1 MSASKVS
8 TFQSSLSRVNT
19 RSTVVSPDDFL
30 GVLDDVIEAPAVGAR
45 LPFDDVSLAEA
56 SVTLDPSVTA
66 LREAVTG
73 VTGTRLGIA
82 SLGTVAVESRDEGDE
97 LVAVSPERHVVVV
110 RESDIRPDL
119 ASAFSWIE
127 REFDAGRES
136 LVLATGPSSTGD
148 MGALVQGVHGPAS
161 VHVIIVRDTEAPDDE

>member
-1 MSASKVS
+1 MSTGQVARFESA
-8 TFQSSLSRVNT
+8 LSDVNAG
-19 RSTVVSPDDFL
+19 STVVSPDGFPE
-30 GVLDDVIEAPAVGAR
+30 VIESVVEPPAVGTR
-45 LPFDDVSLAEA
+45 LPFDDVSLTDT
-56 SVTLDPSVTA
+56 SVTLDPSPSA

-82 SLGTVAVESRDEGDE
+82 SLGTVAVESRADGDE
-97 LVAVSPERHVVVV
+97 LVAIYPERHVVVI

-119 ASAFSWIE
+119 ASAFAWIE

-148 MGALVQGVHGPAS
+148 MGALVQGVHGPET
-161 VHVIIVRDTEAPDDE
+161 VHVIVVRNDE